1 LTRDRPQSSLAQWI
15 AALSLVVIATV
26 AVLYALDFV
35 PYQQVITRQQV
46 IDAMTRPIPQDRLQ
60 LQPSP

>member
-1 LTRDRPQSSLAQWI
+1 
-15 AALSLVVIATV
+15 
-26 AVLYALDFV
+26 VLYALDFV